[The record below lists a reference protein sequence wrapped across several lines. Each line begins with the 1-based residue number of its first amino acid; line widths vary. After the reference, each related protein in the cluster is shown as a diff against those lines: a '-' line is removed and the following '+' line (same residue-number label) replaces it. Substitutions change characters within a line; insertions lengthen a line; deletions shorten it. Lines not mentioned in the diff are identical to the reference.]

1 MSMSG
6 QHDVV
11 IVGAGILGLASAYH
25 ILRQHNDLDML
36 VVDRLDGPGRGN
48 TTKSAAAYRD
58 MFTSPVNRRLAQGS
72 IHFYE
77 GLQERKRNLGLRRIG
92 YLWLMD
98 DGQYLKNKEAL
109 EYMAHAG
116 VVFEVLDQFDLA
128 KHLHGFEPGDIV
140 RGVLGSRCGIL
151 NQNNLTEFY
160 HKEAERLGAKFA
172 FGTKV
177 TGLLFDDKKD
187 VAGVKAGEKEL
198 GAKATMMATGAWMG
212 ALIGGAGIEVP
223 VVTKKRQLFSV
234 KAKGEALKKLYSAKG
249 FNAHGLLP
257 FTIVPGG
264 AYLRPGANAFIA
276 GYADEEREPGIEDD
290 PRAEREFYDNRVL
303 PPIAKYFPAF
313 AGTVPEQS
321 WAGHYAYHPP
331 DNVPFVAR
339 VHGAILVG
347 GDSGSGI
354 MKADSI
360 GRVAAGL
367 YADRKQVDLG
377 DGKFFKVAD
386 LGLEKRKV
394 EKEEFI
400 V

>member
-1 MSMSG
+1 MSG

-25 ILRQHNDLDML
+25 ILRQHIDLDLL

-98 DGQYLKNKEAL
+98 DEQFSRTKEAL

-116 VVFEVLDQFDLA
+116 VVFEVMDQFDLA
-128 KHLHGFEPGDIV
+128 KHLHGFESGDII

-160 HKEAERLGAKFA
+160 HKEVERLGAKFA

-187 VAGVKAGEKEL
+187 VVGVKTGEKEL
-198 GAKATMMATGAWMG
+198 QAKVTVVATGAWMG
-212 ALIGGAGIEVP
+212 ALMGGAGIDVP
-223 VVTKKRQLFSV
+223 VVPKKRQLFSV

-290 PRAEREFYDNRVL
+290 PKADREFYDKRVL

-367 YADRKQVDLG
+367 YADRKQVDLA

-394 EKEEFI
+394 EKEELLI
-400 V
+400 